1 MIRRERIGYLAGV
14 FDYCH
19 AGHINIIKKSLENCD
34 KLVVA
39 VVSDNFANKY
49 KDQEIKYN
57 ENQRVSMIKDLDL
70 GVEIVIVDNNKHQP
84 IYEKYSVTHLF
95 HGTDWEKE
103 PYIDFMGRKSIE
115 NREINVVMLPHTPN
129 ISSSK
134 LRDAEQKDGKN
145 ANSTCCESE

>member
-19 AGHINIIKKSLENCD
+19 EGHINIIKKSIENCD

-70 GVEIVIVDNNKHQP
+70 GVEIVIVDNNEHQP
-84 IYEKYSVTHLF
+84 IYEKYGVTHLF

-103 PYIDFMGRKSIE
+103 PYIDFMGRESIE
-115 NREINVVMLPHTPN
+115 NNEINVMMLPHTPN

>member
-1 MIRRERIGYLAGV
+1 MAIRERIVYLAGV

-19 AGHINIIKKSLENCD
+19 QGHINIIKKSIENCD

-57 ENQRVSMIKDLDL
+57 ENRRVSMIKDLDL
-70 GVEIVIVDNNKHQP
+70 GVEIVIVDNNEHQP
-84 IYEKYSVTHLF
+84 IYEKYGVTHLF

-103 PYIDFMGRKSIE
+103 PYIDFMGRESIE
-115 NREINVVMLPHTPN
+115 NN
-129 ISSSK
+129 
-134 LRDAEQKDGKN
+134 G
-145 ANSTCCESE
+145 

>member
-1 MIRRERIGYLAGV
+1 MTIRERIGYLAGV

-19 AGHINIIKKSLENCD
+19 QGHINIIKKSIENCD

-57 ENQRVSMIKDLDL
+57 ENRRVSMIKDLDL
-70 GVEIVIVDNNKHQP
+70 GVEIVIVDNNEHQP
-84 IYEKYSVTHLF
+84 IYEKYGVTHLF

-103 PYIDFMGRKSIE
+103 PYIDFMGRESIE
-115 NREINVVMLPHTPN
+115 NNEINVMMLPHTPN

>member
-19 AGHINIIKKSLENCD
+19 QGHINIIKKSIENCD

-70 GVEIVIVDNNKHQP
+70 GVEIVIVDNNEHQP
-84 IYEKYSVTHLF
+84 IYEKYGVTHLF

-103 PYIDFMGRKSIE
+103 PYIDFMGRESIE
-115 NREINVVMLPHTPN
+115 NNEINVMMLPHTPN

>member
-1 MIRRERIGYLAGV
+1 MPESKRVGYLAGV

-19 AGHINIIKKSLENCD
+19 EGHINIIRNSIKKCD
-34 KLVVA
+34 FLVVA

-70 GVEIVIVDNNKHQP
+70 GVEIVIVDNNEHQP
-84 IYEKYSVTHLF
+84 IYEKYRVTHLF
-95 HGTDWEKE
+95 HGTDWQKE
-103 PYIDFMGRKSIE
+103 PYIDFMGRKAIE

-145 ANSTCCESE
+145 ANSTCCES

>member
-1 MIRRERIGYLAGV
+1 MRRRERIGYLAGV

-19 AGHINIIKKSLENCD
+19 QGHINIIKKSIENCD

-70 GVEIVIVDNNKHQP
+70 GVEIVIVDNNEHQP
-84 IYEKYSVTHLF
+84 IYEKYGVTHLF

-103 PYIDFMGRKSIE
+103 PYIDFMGRESIE
-115 NREINVVMLPHTPN
+115 NNEINVMMLPHTPN